1 MITGA
6 IVIHSVHWGIIE
18 LSWPLLWLL
27 VSTHILGYI
36 IDTLSSLLSLSLF
49 YYMCVYGV
57 QELEK
62 MASDLSEQKKS
73 IEDAAKVLREEK
85 DTTET

>member
-1 MITGA
+1 M
-6 IVIHSVHWGIIE
+6 SY
-18 LSWPLLWLL
+18 LLG
-27 VSTHILGYI
+27 STHITRIQSVLIHYV
-36 IDTLSSLLSLSLF
+36 SSLL
-49 YYMCVYGV
+49 CVCVLVHNICGV

>member
-1 MITGA
+1 M
-6 IVIHSVHWGIIE
+6 
-18 LSWPLLWLL
+18 
-27 VSTHILGYI
+27 
-36 IDTLSSLLSLSLF
+36 F
-49 YYMCVYGV
+49 MCGV

-62 MASDLSEQKKS
+62 MASDLSDQKKS

>member
-1 MITGA
+1 MGC
-6 IVIHSVHWGIIE
+6 VILDI
-18 LSWPLLWLL
+18 
-27 VSTHILGYI
+27 
-36 IDTLSSLLSLSLF
+36 
-49 YYMCVYGV
+49 

-62 MASDLSEQKKS
+62 MATDLTEQKKN